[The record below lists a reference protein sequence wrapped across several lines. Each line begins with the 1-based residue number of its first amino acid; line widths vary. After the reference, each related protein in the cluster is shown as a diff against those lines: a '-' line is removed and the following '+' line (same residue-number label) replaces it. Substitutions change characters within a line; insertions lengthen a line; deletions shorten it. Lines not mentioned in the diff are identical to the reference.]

1 MGLEEG
7 GGAVLRVEG
16 GNHVGETGERRK
28 RGGHPLFS
36 PDLGGGKRG

>member
-16 GNHVGETGERRK
+16 GNHVGETGERRE

-36 PDLGGGKRG
+36 PEW